1 MDIVGTLKK
10 NVGSQS
16 VVKFF
21 KALDGHW
28 YMIGNGGLGSL
39 ITMEVEGEE
48 NNKILDDVLKNEG
61 MVFVSRDY
69 LFELGKEGHVYYHMP
84 KENTLD

>member
-10 NVGSQS
+10 NTGSNA

-21 KALDGHW
+21 KALDGSW
-28 YMIGNGGLGSL
+28 YLIGNGGMGSL
-39 ITMEVEGEE
+39 ITMEVRGEE
-48 NNKILDDVLKNEG
+48 NNKVLDDTLKNEE

-69 LFELGKEGHVYYHMP
+69 LFEIGKEGHVYYHMP